1 VLHKA
6 LTALDAVR
14 PFGVASAH
22 CDIPCKIYDPM
33 PAQIAALTVIRMIDL
48 IEEVKDAEKA
58 IGWHNRIARLVAEKE
73 KQGFL
78 VKEEIRIIWG
88 DFFKA
93 PQFEKH
99 PELHELTH
107 GIMMLASMSK
117 QEVDREAATQ
127 LLDRVNRFA
136 EIFWEIKGVET
147 YRATCPYPPSL
158 EVVYPRL
165 G

>member
-1 VLHKA
+1 
-6 LTALDAVR
+6 
-14 PFGVASAH
+14 
-22 CDIPCKIYDPM
+22 
-33 PAQIAALTVIRMIDL
+33 
-48 IEEVKDAEKA
+48 
-58 IGWHNRIARLVAEKE
+58 
-73 KQGFL
+73 
-78 VKEEIRIIWG
+78 
-88 DFFKA
+88 
-93 PQFEKH
+93 
-99 PELHELTH
+99 
-107 GIMMLASMSK
+107 MLASMSK